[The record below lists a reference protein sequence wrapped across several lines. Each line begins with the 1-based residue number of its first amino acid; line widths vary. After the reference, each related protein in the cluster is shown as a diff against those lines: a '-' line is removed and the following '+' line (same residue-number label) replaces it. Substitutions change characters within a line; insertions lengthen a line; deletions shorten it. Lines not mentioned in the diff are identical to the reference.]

1 MCSSPKMPKAPAAL
15 PPAPPPPQAPSAP
28 PPPTKTA
35 TKVGNKALKNR
46 NSSSRKRGTSALTVR
61 RSTVNTGSSG
71 SGANINY

>member
-1 MCSSPKMPKAPAAL
+1 MSSPKIPDPVP
-15 PPAPPPPQAPSAP
+15 PPAPP

-35 TKVGNKALKNR
+35 KQVENSALKNR
-46 NSSSRKRGTSALTVR
+46 QSSKKRGTSALTVR